1 MASKNA
7 NKGRMK
13 PTYKELYIERDA
25 LFLKLKAANKELA
38 ELRQALTGRTMSCVW
53 CNDTAKQR
61 DEICEAVREFAAQE
75 RLFSN
80 LSMVQTNVTYGDER
94 PRLWKKAF
102 RKLCRMVNVLP

>member
-7 NKGRMK
+7 NEGRMK

-25 LFLKLKAANKELA
+25 LFLRLKAANKELA

-61 DEICEAVREFAAQE
+61 DEICEAVRAFAEQESKFAAKA
-75 RLFSN
+75 FVS
-80 LSMVQTNVTYGDER
+80 TTTTYGDER
-94 PRLWKKAF
+94 PRLWRQAL
-102 RKLCRMVNVLP
+102 RKLCRMVNVKP

>member
-1 MASKNA
+1 MTPTDDDMCSYCKWNA
-7 NKGRMK
+7 KRH
-13 PTYKELYIERDA
+13 
-25 LFLKLKAANKELA
+25 
-38 ELRQALTGRTMSCVW
+38 
-53 CNDTAKQR
+53 

>member
-1 MASKNA
+1 
-7 NKGRMK
+7 MK
-13 PTYKELYIERDA
+13 PTYKNLER
-25 LFLKLKAANKELA
+25 EIA
-38 ELRQALTGRTMSCVW
+38 ELRQALTGRTMSCSH
-53 CNDTAKQR
+53 CNYMSKR
-61 DEICEAVREFAAQE
+61 HDEICETVREFAAQE